1 MTRTLLF
8 ACLAAVLVAAE
19 PAGAVLEGRNGR
31 IAFTS
36 GREGTDDNLA
46 QLYLLNALARG
57 ADLLLG
63 GGGKDRLIGGRGRDT
78 CLGGPGRDRI
88 SCP

>member
-46 QLYLLNALARG
+46 QLYLLNALARRATIVG
-57 ADLLLG
+57 TP
-63 GGGKDRLIGGRGRDT
+63 RRDV
-78 CLGGPGRDRI
+78 LRGPGRDRI